1 MSSQPVLVRL
11 VNHTKEVSEIPDNS
25 NGASLLGFFSP
36 CFYLAAYILQKRKK
50 EIIVDSSVPFSPIF
64 LKKRQE
70 PERDMIIVDN

>member
-25 NGASLLGFFSP
+25 NGASLLGFFFSP
-36 CFYLAAYILQKRKK
+36 CFFYLAAYILQKKK
-50 EIIVDSSVPFSPIF
+50 IIVDSSVPFSPIF
-64 LKKRQE
+64 FIKRQE